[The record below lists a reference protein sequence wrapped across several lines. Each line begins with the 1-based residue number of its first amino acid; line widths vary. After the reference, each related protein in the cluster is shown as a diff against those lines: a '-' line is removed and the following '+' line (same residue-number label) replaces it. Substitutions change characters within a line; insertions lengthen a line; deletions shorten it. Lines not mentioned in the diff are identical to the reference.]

1 MLIDDIWSVKHHI
14 NCSGDSPVVM
24 KEGMDY
30 NRTQISSKDLMC
42 VIKTFELL

>member
-30 NRTQISSKDLMC
+30 NRTQISSKD
-42 VIKTFELL
+42 